1 MFSTKW
7 IDMFTVHL
15 KEHLMNKL
23 ITFNGFM
30 EQVSSGLEAEVPKGP
45 EGKVPLME
53 VMADIRDVR
62 KAMDITQEMFG
73 PLRECCALLKKYQID
88 VAIESVNGKPV
99 LDYLEEAPMQWE
111 GLCKKTFQKKEAI
124 LPMQMA
130 EQDALK
136 EELDGFFLQIRDF
149 RNDFRAN
156 APFGFQGQVEE
167 AYAKLDSFASQLF
180 EKEQQAKQYNEL
192 EELFELPVSKYQEA
206 NDTRSDLKA
215 LKGLWDFKGM
225 LIDVYKD
232 WKTELWSKINTD
244 DLETQNKNLL
254 KNMRA
259 VGTTTPIVKGWQ
271 VYRDIEDQIKN
282 MGVVLP
288 LINDL
293 HSDACATATGRPS
306 PRSAT
311 STRSTRRTPSSRWR

>member
-30 EQVSSGLEAEVPKGP
+30 DQVSSGLDTEVPAGP

-62 KAMDITQEMFG
+62 KAMDITQEMFA

-88 VAIESVNGKPV
+88 VAVESVNGKPV

-136 EELDGFFLQIRDF
+136 EELDGFFLQISDF

-192 EELFELPVSKYQEA
+192 EELFE
-206 NDTRSDLKA
+206 
-215 LKGLWDFKGM
+215 
-225 LIDVYKD
+225 VY
-232 WKTELWSKINTD
+232 LSCCFF
-244 DLETQNKNLL
+244 
-254 KNMRA
+254 
-259 VGTTTPIVKGWQ
+259 G
-271 VYRDIEDQIKN
+271 
-282 MGVVLP
+282 
-288 LINDL
+288 
-293 HSDACATATGRPS
+293 ACPA
-306 PRSAT
+306 
-311 STRSTRRTPSSRWR
+311 